1 MKTVSLVSPRNHR
14 SEFRRRSQRYATV
27 LIYPEG
33 WGSEEVPAT
42 WDDDVQKLEAHM
54 TDIAVQV
61 IVTAEIKYRENALHQ
76 YQSRLKRKAELE
88 EIVSSWHMI
97 AGTAQCLGRM
107 SDRSHSSAWNVAI
120 STLFS

>member
-1 MKTVSLVSPRNHR
+1 M
-14 SEFRRRSQRYATV
+14 

-42 WDDDVQKLEAHM
+42 WQDDDVQKLEAHM

-76 YQSRLKRKAELE
+76 YQ
-88 EIVSSWHMI
+88 I
-97 AGTAQCLGRM
+97 APQTEGRTRGDCQFVAH
-107 SDRSHSSAWNVAI
+107 DRWYGAMPR
-120 STLFS
+120 